1 MAEKNSYEVILSIN
15 GKHTPIASWSDEYS
29 GEVTLEL
36 VRYAYKQVVSY
47 LALNDERPK
56 DTTNAP
62 YCQDHQVPMMS
73 RKGKFGVFW
82 SCPEKDDQG
91 NYCKYRPGKA

>member
-1 MAEKNSYEVILSIN
+1 MAAKNFYEVILSIN
-15 GKHTPIASWSDEYS
+15 GKYVPVVSWDGESS
-29 GEVTLEL
+29 GDATLEL
-36 VRYAYKQVVSY
+36 IRYVFRRFVYL
-47 LALNDERPK
+47 LALQSERPK
-56 DTTNAP
+56 DTTNSP

-82 SCPEKDDQG
+82 SCPKKDDQG